1 MPRFN
6 MNWLYI
12 TVAIVLAIL
21 LFSGGGNSIA
31 KGTGATQ
38 EASYSDFKGYVDKGY
53 ARRVVIN
60 KTENTF
66 ADVCQTQIHKQ
77 GV

>member
-53 ARRVVIN
+53 ALCGHQQDG
-60 KTENTF
+60 KHA
-66 ADVCQTQIHKQ
+66 ADVCQAQIHKQ